1 MKRKMRL
8 SKRRLG
14 KTTVCL
20 MRKAQTAFVSL
31 LLFPVLGIISCATQ
45 PTVPSAAP
53 KPVTNSTPAQNPA
66 PAKTPVPAKT
76 PAPAAASQ
84 TPAPVVEKNTAAQP
98 ATIILEGARRHR
110 VVWGDTLSSL
120 SKKYYGKDNG
130 YYFPIIML
138 ASGGVVFNPDVIIPG
153 MILTIPDLNKNLA
166 DPQARSKIKS
176 YIKDTAKIYE
186 RKRDT
191 KTKNR
196 LIQLSDSL

>member
-1 MKRKMRL
+1 MKKNIRI
-8 SKRRLG
+8 SK
-14 KTTVCL
+14 CL
-20 MRKAQTAFVSL
+20 VRKAQTSFISL
-31 LLFPVLGIISCATQ
+31 LLFLALGVISCATQ
-45 PTVPSAAP
+45 PTVPSNTP
-53 KPVTNSTPAQNPA
+53 KPVTSSTPARNPA
-66 PAKTPVPAKT
+66 PADT

-84 TPAPVVEKNTAAQP
+84 KPAPAVEKTTAAQP

-120 SKKYYGKDNG
+120 SKKYYGKENG
-130 YYFPIIML
+130 YYFPVIML
-138 ASGGVVFNPDVIIPG
+138 ASGGVVSNPDIIIPG

-186 RKRDT
+186 QKRDT

>member
-1 MKRKMRL
+1 MKGEKMKRKIRL
-8 SKRRLG
+8 SKLRLG
-14 KTTVCL
+14 KATLCSVR
-20 MRKAQTAFVSL
+20 MAQATLVSL

-45 PTVPSAAP
+45 PTVPGNTP
-53 KPVTNSTPAQNPA
+53 KPVTSSTPAQNPA
-66 PAKTPVPAKT
+66 PANT

-84 TPAPVVEKNTAAQP
+84 KPAPVVEKTTAAQP

-120 SKKYYGKDNG
+120 SKKYYGKDKG
-130 YYFPIIML
+130 YYFPVIML